1 MSVANLQRDT
11 AFQVRSLFRSLL
23 RQSSQF
29 SNYNFREYARRRTRD
44 AFREH
49 QHETEERRIQELV
62 QDGLQSL
69 RMLKRQTVISQF
81 YQLDKLVVEGQ
92 KTGEQTG
99 QEGGIVR
106 QKDTG
111 SSRSGRQFGENANRT
126 RTGQID
132 HDVFEGLP
140 VRRWTRQRQTISQV
154 PKTEISESLIQGPG
168 GKQALP
174 EHPMPRDSHLL
185 TPMSRALLRAARAGC
200 IYIRKAQKEPEDEEK
215 EATDVEE
222 QPMIQSTDR
231 SFTARKWAALP
242 RHLEPPEVE
251 FLAKRRPGLPS
262 LYGASTTGVD
272 GAANNVPMRRTRF
285 KKVDPVTGNISIYE
299 AWVPEGHKIEGEITD
314 EAQVRA
320 ENKEVAVIPEAPAPG
335 TVVEGVGVVNAEGV
349 VVAEA
354 GSVSVMT
361 PPKRRPP
368 PPKRKAKGF
377 GKGRRKKVM
386 FAPGDGAD
394 AALVHG
400 SGASTADGATDTGFA
415 KPGPD
420 ASRLSVDQSGQDD
433 EEEEGDEGE
442 ESDEGDESMLDA
454 KTPETP
460 LAQLESAPAADA
472 PSVSDAEA
480 AQEPLAAIKEEN
492 DESQSVAPEDPSTL
506 AEEPSTH
513 THVQPS
519 APSAKPLSPQAPA
532 SPSAEVSAPA
542 PSIQPEATAVSEEPT
557 QAVVTEDVVMSDAQP
572 PVSLADDSPATVPRQ
587 GPERLSSDAQ
597 EVTESA
603 HESPVSQPLQ
613 EVPQTSGPGPSPPVE
628 GAHRTEVQTEIT
640 EKSVEPSQAT
650 PNETMIQELAETGD
664 IVMEDSEAVASA
676 PTTEPIP
683 LKETVAEQAPN
694 SAVEPQPADTETGSN
709 EVDLLGSLEAS
720 LGGAVRDAQTDGSA
734 PLQTA
739 PQAGV
744 MAAESTATN
753 AAGDVGETVT
763 NEPQQQPSEHIEE
776 QPAKEIPEQVIEPA
790 PADAEQK
797 TIEQPTEPSLE
808 PSTMTIPEQPEQEMT
823 ELTAETAINDAIEG
837 LNQEA
842 PVEQP
847 PEEVPEAPSAVDA
860 EAVAQP
866 AENQASETAAPQV
879 IEPATDSS
887 MVPST
892 EPSAEAPSDQ
902 PTAPPTDQ
910 QPPVPSPEPHAEK
923 PAQASPEQ
931 STQPTE
937 PLPPST
943 TEQTPPQPTHPSPEH
958 MAPPTEPLTPPSPEF
973 EQIEESS
980 QEQPQNQAPVTDV
993 QEPQP
998 APPDESQTPEVP
1010 SSAPA
1015 PSAPEVTEPSTQP
1028 SDAAPSDNDAAP
1040 HPTADQEK
1048 VEPEVKEGG
1057 EEAPAPSA
1065 PGASAA

>member
-1 MSVANLQRDT
+1 MSVSTLQRDT

-49 QHETEERRIQELV
+49 QHETEERRIQELI
-62 QDGLQSL
+62 QDGLQNL

-92 KTGEQTG
+92 KTGKQTG

-111 SSRSGRQFGENANRT
+111 SSRSGRQFGDNANRT

-154 PKTEISESLIQGPG
+154 PKTEISESLFQGPG
-168 GKQALP
+168 GKDALP

-320 ENKEVAVIPEAPAPG
+320 EHKEVAVIPEAPAPG

-400 SGASTADGATDTGFA
+400 PGASTADGATDTGFA
-415 KPGPD
+415 KPDPD
-420 ASRLSVDQSGQDD
+420 SSRLSVDQSGQD
-433 EEEEGDEGE
+433 EEDEEGDEGE

-460 LAQLESAPAADA
+460 LAQPESVSAGDA
-472 PSVSDAEA
+472 PSISVAEDV
-480 AQEPLAAIKEEN
+480 QESSEAIKEESA
-492 DESQSVAPEDPSTL
+492 ESQSVAAEGPSSL
-506 AEEPSTH
+506 AREPSTD
-513 THVQPS
+513 THMEPSGQP
-519 APSAKPLSPQAPA
+519 AKVPSPQAPA
-532 SPSAEVSAPA
+532 SSSAEVSAPA
-542 PSIQPEATAVSEEPT
+542 PLIQPEATPVSREPT
-557 QAVVTEDVVMSDAQP
+557 QEVVTEDVVMSDEQP
-572 PVSLADDSPATVPRQ
+572 PVSLPGDSLATVPQ
-587 GPERLSSDAQ
+587 QHPERLSSGGQ
-597 EVTESA
+597 NVTGAA
-603 HESPVSQPLQ
+603 HEIAVSQSPQ
-613 EVPQTSGPGPSPPVE
+613 AVPQTSGLAPSPPIE
-628 GAHRTEVQTEIT
+628 SAHRTEVQTEIT
-640 EKSVEPSQAT
+640 EKSAEPSQGT
-650 PNETMIQELAETGD
+650 PNEAMTQEVAEAGD
-664 IVMEDSEAVASA
+664 VIMEDSEAVASA
-676 PTTEPIP
+676 PTNERIP
-683 LKETVAEQAPN
+683 LEGTVPEPVPN
-694 SAVEPQPADTETGSN
+694 FTVEPRPADTEAESN

-720 LGGAVRDAQTDGSA
+720 LGGTVRDQQTDGPA
-734 PLQTA
+734 ALQTESQEGA
-739 PQAGV
+739 
-744 MAAESTATN
+744 MAAESAATN
-753 AAGDVGETVT
+753 SAREAGETVT
-763 NEPQQQPSEHIEE
+763 DESHQQPSEFVEE
-776 QPAKEIPEQVIEPA
+776 QPAEQIPEQIIE

-797 TIEQPTEPSLE
+797 AMEQPTGLSLE
-808 PSTMTIPEQPEQEMT
+808 PSTDSIPEQPGQEMT
-823 ELTAETAINDAIEG
+823 EPTAETAANEAIEQ

-842 PVEQP
+842 PVAQP
-847 PEEVPEAPSAVDA
+847 PEQVPEAPSAVNP
-860 EAVAQP
+860 ETVAQP
-866 AENQASETAAPQV
+866 AENQATESAAPQV
-879 IEPATDSS
+879 TEPATDSS

-892 EPSAEAPSDQ
+892 EPSAQATSDQ
-902 PTAPPTDQ
+902 PAAPTDQ
-910 QPPVPSPEPHAEK
+910 QLPVPSPEAHAEQ

-931 STQPTE
+931 SAHPVE

-943 TEQTPPQPTHPSPEH
+943 TEQTHPQPADPSPELT
-958 MAPPTEPLTPPSPEF
+958 APPTEPLTPPSPAF
-973 EQIEESS
+973 EQIEETA
-980 QEQPQNQAPVTDV
+980 QEQSQNQEPITDIH
-993 QEPQP
+993 EPQP
-998 APPDESQTPEVP
+998 APPEESQTPGAP
-1010 SSAPA
+1010 SSATA
-1015 PSAPEVTEPSTQP
+1015 PSAPEVTEPQTTQQ
-1028 SDAAPSDNDAAP
+1028 NDAAP
-1040 HPTADQEK
+1040 QPIAEQEK
-1048 VEPEVKEGG
+1048 TEPESKEGG
-1057 EEAPAPSA
+1057 EEAPEPSTSDV
-1065 PGASAA
+1065 SAA

>member
-49 QHETEERRIQELV
+49 QNETEERRIQELI
-62 QDGLQSL
+62 QDGLQNL

-285 KKVDPVTGNISIYE
+285 KKVDPATGNISIYE

-400 SGASTADGATDTGFA
+400 SGASTADGATDAGFA
-415 KPGPD
+415 KPDTD

-460 LAQLESAPAADA
+460 LAQPDSVPAADA
-472 PSVSDAEA
+472 PSISDAEA
-480 AQEPLAAIKEEN
+480 AQESSAAIKEEN
-492 DESQSVAPEDPSTL
+492 DETQSVAPEGTSTL
-506 AEEPSTH
+506 AKEPSAH

-519 APSAKPLSPQAPA
+519 APSAKPPSPQAPA

-572 PVSLADDSPATVPRQ
+572 PVSLADDSLEAVPQ
-587 GPERLSSDAQ
+587 QHPERLSSNAQ
-597 EVTESA
+597 EVTEPA

-640 EKSVEPSQAT
+640 EKSVEPRQAT
-650 PNETMIQELAETGD
+650 PSEAMIQEVAETGD
-664 IVMEDSEAVASA
+664 VVMEDSEAFASA

-683 LKETVAEQAPN
+683 LKETVPEQAPN
-694 SAVEPQPADTETGSN
+694 SAVEPQPADIEAGGN

-720 LGGAVRDAQTDGSA
+720 LGGTVRDTQTDRSA
-734 PLQTA
+734 ALQTGT
-739 PQAGV
+739 QAEV
-744 MAAESTATN
+744 MAAENTATDS
-753 AAGDVGETVT
+753 AREVGDSVT
-763 NEPQQQPSEHIEE
+763 DEPQQQSSEHVEE
-776 QPAKEIPEQVIEPA
+776 QPAKEIPEQTVE
-790 PADAEQK
+790 PADAEQQP
-797 TIEQPTEPSLE
+797 IEQPTGPALE
-808 PSTMTIPEQPEQEMT
+808 PSTTSIPEQPEQEMT
-823 ELTAETAINDAIEG
+823 EPTAETAANDAIEE

-842 PVEQP
+842 PVAQAPEQ
-847 PEEVPEAPSAVDA
+847 VPEAQSAVDA
-860 EAVAQP
+860 EPVAQP
-866 AENQASETAAPQV
+866 AEHQATESATPQV

-902 PTAPPTDQ
+902 PAAPPTDQ
-910 QPPVPSPEPHAEK
+910 QPPVPSPEPHAEQ
-923 PAQASPEQ
+923 PPQASPEQ
-931 STQPTE
+931 SAQPTE
-937 PLPPST
+937 PLPSST
-943 TEQTPPQPTHPSPEH
+943 TEQTSPQPTHPSPEH

-993 QEPQP
+993 QEPQS
-998 APPDESQTPEVP
+998 APPDEPQTPEVP
-1010 SSAPA
+1010 SSTAV
-1015 PSAPEVTEPSTQP
+1015 PSAPEVTEPPTTQP
-1028 SDAAPSDNDAAP
+1028 SDATPSDNDAAP
-1040 HPTADQEK
+1040 QPITEQEK
-1048 VEPEVKEGG
+1048 VEPESKEGG
-1057 EEAPAPSA
+1057 GEAPAPSTSDV
-1065 PGASAA
+1065 SAE

>member
-49 QHETEERRIQELV
+49 QHETEERRIQELI
-62 QDGLQSL
+62 QDGLQNL

-242 RHLEPPEVE
+242 RHMEPPEVE

-400 SGASTADGATDTGFA
+400 SGASTVEGATDSGLT
-415 KPGPD
+415 KPDPD

-442 ESDEGDESMLDA
+442 ESEGDESMLDA

-460 LAQLESAPAADA
+460 LAQPESVSAGDA
-472 PSVSDAEA
+472 PSISDVEV
-480 AQEPLAAIKEEN
+480 AQESSGTIKEEN
-492 DESQSVAPEDPSTL
+492 DESQSVAPEGLSSL
-506 AEEPSTH
+506 AMEPSTH
-513 THVQPS
+513 TNVQPS
-519 APSAKPLSPQAPA
+519 APSVKPPSPQAQA
-532 SPSAEVSAPA
+532 SRSAEVSAPA
-542 PSIQPEATAVSEEPT
+542 LSIQPEATVVSEEPT

-572 PVSLADDSPATVPRQ
+572 PVSLQDDSLATVPQ
-587 GPERLSSDAQ
+587 QHSARLSSDAQ
-597 EVTESA
+597 EVTGSA
-603 HESPVSQPLQ
+603 HESPVTQPLQ
-613 EVPQTSGPGPSPPVE
+613 DVPQTSGLGPSPPVE
-628 GAHRTEVQTEIT
+628 GAHRTDVQTETT
-640 EKSVEPSQAT
+640 EKSVELSQAT
-650 PNETMIQELAETGD
+650 PNENMTQEVAEAGD
-664 IVMEDSEAVASA
+664 VVMEDSEAVASA
-676 PTTEPIP
+676 PATEPIP
-683 LKETVAEQAPN
+683 LRETMAEQAPS
-694 SAVEPQPADTETGSN
+694 SAVKPQPADTERGSN

-720 LGGAVRDAQTDGSA
+720 LGGAVRDAQTGGSA
-734 PLQTA
+734 SLQTDA
-739 PQAGV
+739 QVGAI
-744 MAAESTATN
+744 AAESTSTN
-753 AAGDVGETVT
+753 AAREVGETVT
-763 NEPQQQPSEHIEE
+763 DGPLHQPSENVEE
-776 QPAKEIPEQVIEPA
+776 QHAKESPEQIVESA
-790 PADAEQK
+790 PVAAEQK
-797 TIEQPTEPSLE
+797 AIEQPSEPSLE
-808 PSTMTIPEQPEQEMT
+808 PSTMSIPEQPEQEMT
-823 ELTAETAINDAIEG
+823 EPTAETVANDTPEE

-842 PVEQP
+842 PTAQP
-847 PEEVPEAPSAVDA
+847 RESTYKALSAVDT
-860 EAVAQP
+860 EPVAQP
-866 AENQASETAAPQV
+866 AENEAPKSATPQV

-887 MVPST
+887 IVPST

-902 PTAPPTDQ
+902 STAPPTDQ
-910 QPPVPSPEPHAEK
+910 QPPGPSSEPHAEK

-931 STQPTE
+931 STRPTE

-943 TEQTPPQPTHPSPEH
+943 TEQTPTQPTQPSPEH
-958 MAPPTEPLTPPSPEF
+958 MAPPTESLTPPSPEF

-980 QEQPQNQAPVTDV
+980 QDQPQNQAPVTDI
-993 QEPQP
+993 QKPQP
-998 APPDESQTPEVP
+998 APLDKSQTPEAP
-1010 SSAPA
+1010 SAPA
-1015 PSAPEVTEPSTQP
+1015 PSAPEITEPPTQP

-1040 HPTADQEK
+1040 QPVAEQEK
-1048 VEPEVKEGG
+1048 AEPESKEGG
-1057 EEAPAPSA
+1057 EEAPAPST
-1065 PGASAA
+1065 SDLTAA

>member
-49 QHETEERRIQELV
+49 QHETEERRIQELI
-62 QDGLQSL
+62 QDGLQNL

-231 SFTARKWAALP
+231 SFTARKWAAVP

-400 SGASTADGATDTGFA
+400 SGASTADGATDAGFA
-415 KPGPD
+415 KPDQD

-460 LAQLESAPAADA
+460 LAQPESVPAGDA
-472 PSVSDAEA
+472 LSISDAEA
-480 AQEPLAAIKEEN
+480 AQESSGAIKEET
-492 DESQSVAPEDPSTL
+492 DESQSVAPEGLSAL
-506 AEEPSTH
+506 AKEPFTH

-519 APSAKPLSPQAPA
+519 APSPKPLSPQAPA
-532 SPSAEVSAPA
+532 SPSAEESAHA
-542 PSIQPEATAVSEEPT
+542 PSAQPEATAVPKEPT

-572 PVSLADDSPATVPRQ
+572 PVSLPDDSLATVPQ
-587 GPERLSSDAQ
+587 QHPERLSSDAQ
-597 EVTESA
+597 VVTEPA
-603 HESPVSQPLQ
+603 HGSPVSQSPQ
-613 EVPQTSGPGPSPPVE
+613 ATPQTSVPGPSPPVE
-628 GAHRTEVQTEIT
+628 TAHGTEGQAETT
-640 EKSVEPSQAT
+640 EKSAAPSQAT
-650 PNETMIQELAETGD
+650 PNEATIQEVAETGD
-664 IVMEDSEAVASA
+664 VVMEDLEAVASA

-683 LKETVAEQAPN
+683 LKETVPEQAPN
-694 SAVEPQPADTETGSN
+694 PAVEPQPADTEAESN

-720 LGGAVRDAQTDGSA
+720 LDGTVRDAQTDGSA
-734 PLQTA
+734 ALQTE
-739 PQAGV
+739 PQAEAI
-744 MAAESTATN
+744 AAESTAAN
-753 AAGDVGETVT
+753 AAKEVGESVT
-763 NEPQQQPSEHIEE
+763 DEPQQQPSESVEE
-776 QPAKEIPEQVIEPA
+776 QPAKEIPEQIVE

-797 TIEQPTEPSLE
+797 AIEQPSGPSLE
-808 PSTMTIPEQPEQEMT
+808 PSTMSIPEQPEHEMT
-823 ELTAETAINDAIEG
+823 EPTAETAANDAIEE

-842 PVEQP
+842 PAAQSPEQ
-847 PEEVPEAPSAVDA
+847 VPEAPSAVDA
-860 EAVAQP
+860 EPVAQP
-866 AENQASETAAPQV
+866 AENQATESAAPQV

-887 MVPST
+887 MLPST
-892 EPSAEAPSDQ
+892 EPSAEGPSDL
-902 PTAPPTDQ
+902 PAAPPTNQ
-910 QPPVPSPEPHAEK
+910 QLPVPSPEPHAEQ
-923 PAQASPEQ
+923 PAQATPEQ
-931 STQPTE
+931 SAHPSE
-937 PLPPST
+937 PLAPST
-943 TEQTPPQPTHPSPEH
+943 TEQTPPQPTRPSPEH

-980 QEQPQNQAPVTDV
+980 QEQPENQAPVTDA

-998 APPDESQTPEVP
+998 PPPDESETPEVP
-1010 SSAPA
+1010 SSADV
-1015 PSAPEVTEPSTQP
+1015 PSAPEVTDPQAMQP
-1028 SDAAPSDNDAAP
+1028 SDAARSDNDAAP
-1040 HPTADQEK
+1040 QPTVEQKK
-1048 VEPEVKEGG
+1048 VEPESKESG
-1057 EEAPAPSA
+1057 EEAPAPSTSDV
-1065 PGASAA
+1065 SAA